1 MDELEEIKVTFFQE
15 CDELMADCEVGL
27 LAMEAG
33 TSDAETINAV
43 FRAVHSVK
51 GGAGAFG
58 LEALVRY
65 AHVFETLMD
74 EVRAGRIE
82 AEPELIRCLL
92 RAADV
97 LVDQIT
103 AARINGRPNE
113 EATAAMVVE
122 LEGWIHG
129 TAGAASAAAPAPSA
143 PLDAPMDFA
152 PVAFTPI
159 SLDPTPAPAGDDFGF
174 QPMTVAIPA
183 IDEPEAA
190 APAEAAGPKVWLVTF
205 KPHSDLYAKANEAA
219 LLLREL
225 ERLGS
230 AETTLDDSDLP
241 DLEHMDAEGAYLS
254 WTVRLTAEVEEAAIR
269 EVFEFVDGDCELSI
283 RREGAPAEEAEP
295 PVDIAAALT
304 AQVTGPEG
312 PVMADPL
319 APLPA
324 PEPADAAAKLIAEL
338 AAKPPPETVIPRLV
352 PAAPAAGADELGFTP
367 MAAPAIADLSEPAP
381 AAPPPVELAPAAA
394 AAQAAMAPAGSRPP
408 PRAAAEAAAAPP
420 AQATI
425 RVDPERIDKLI
436 DLVGELVINQAMLAQ
451 RVAEHGFAPS
461 SNIAMGLDELEQLT
475 RSIQD
480 GVMAI
485 RAQSVKSVFQRM
497 PRLVREVA
505 AQTGKSARLVTDG
518 EATEVDKTVI
528 ERLSDPITHMLRN
541 AIDHGLEKPAERIAA
556 GKPAEGT
563 VRLAALHRGGRI
575 VIEVTDDGRGIN
587 RPRVRQIAIDKGLI
601 QNDTILTD
609 DETDNLIFLPGFSTA
624 AVVSDISG
632 RGVGMDVVRRS
643 VQALGGRISISSRP
657 GEGSTFTLSLPLT
670 LAVLDG
676 MVVDVAGHTLVVPLT
691 AIIESLRPKGDE
703 VRALGPQGA
712 VLAVRDAYV
721 PLIDIGCLFG
731 FRKTPISPSE
741 GVVLLI
747 ESEDGTRAALVAD
760 DIQGQRQV
768 VIKSLESNYRQV
780 EGIAAATILGDGRV
794 ALIADVDA
802 MVAMRRR
809 SGPAEPVLYAAE

>member
-33 TSDAETINAV
+33 TGDAETINAV

-65 AHVFETLMD
+65 AHVFETLME
-74 EVRAGRIE
+74 EVRSQRVV
-82 AEPELIRCLL
+82 AEPELVRCLL

-97 LVDQIT
+97 LADQIT
-103 AARINGRPNE
+103 AARIHGRPNE
-113 EATAAMVVE
+113 AATAAMVVE
-122 LEGWIHG
+122 LEGWITGH
-129 TAGAASAAAPAPSA
+129 AGAAPADAPPASAG
-143 PLDAPMDFA
+143 LDAPIEFA
-152 PVAFTPI
+152 PVAFAPMA
-159 SLDPTPAPAGDDFGF
+159 LDPIAPASDDFGF
-174 QPMTVAIPA
+174 QPMTIAIPDLPDLDFQPSQA
-183 IDEPEAA
+183 VMDILAD
-190 APAEAAGPKVWLVTF
+190 APGPAVWLVTF

-230 AETTLDDSDLP
+230 VETTLDESDLP
-241 DLEHMDAEGAYLS
+241 DLENMEAESAYLG
-254 WTVRLTAEVEEAAIR
+254 WTVRLTAEIEEAAIR
-269 EVFEFVDGDCELSI
+269 EVFEFVDGDCELTI
-283 RREGAPAEEAEP
+283 CRDGAAPESEAAADP
-295 PVDIAAALT
+295 IAALL
-304 AQVTGPEG
+304 AQAAAPM
-312 PVMADPL
+312 PVIDPI
-319 APLPA
+319 APIPT
-324 PEPADAAAKLIAEL
+324 PQPADAAAALMAEL
-338 AAKPPPETVIPRLV
+338 AAKPPSETPIPRLAA
-352 PAAPAAGADELGFTP
+352 AAPASDEFGFTP
-367 MAAPAIADLSEPAP
+367 TAAAPVASLPDAPVALAAPA
-381 AAPPPVELAPAAA
+381 PVEMAPAAA
-394 AAQAAMAPAGSRPP
+394 AAQAAVKGG
-408 PRAAAEAAAAPP
+408 AAPP
-420 AQATI
+420 AASQATI

-505 AQTGKSARLVTDG
+505 AQTRKQARLVTDG

-541 AIDHGLEKPAERIAA
+541 AIDHGLETPAERIEA

-575 VIEVTDDGRGIN
+575 VIEVSDDGRGIN
-587 RPRVRQIAIDKGLI
+587 RPRVRQIAIDKNLI
-601 QNDTILTD
+601 QPDAVLTD
-609 DETDNLIFLPGFSTA
+609 EETDNLIFLPGFSTA
-624 AVVSDISG
+624 SVVSDISG

-643 VQALGGRISISSRP
+643 VQALGGRISIASRP

-691 AIIESLRPKGDE
+691 AIIESLRPKADE
-703 VRALGPQGA
+703 VRALGPQGS
-712 VLAVRDAYV
+712 VLAVRDSYV
-721 PLIDIGCLFG
+721 PLIDIGCVFG
-731 FRKTPISPSE
+731 FRKVPIAPNE

-809 SGPAEPVLYAAE
+809 AAPADPVLYAAE